1 VPPTLTIEGLGNE
14 VVAMAQCIA
23 IDTDAFPHPSARFA
37 GYPPWH
43 RVWVARESEGSRVVG
58 FLAGHAQR
66 RAFVVDG
73 VAVDRHH
80 RRRGAGRALVRHCV
94 TSARRDRL
102 EAVVLCVSVTN
113 REALDLYASEGFVVS
128 RRLPGYYAPGVYGQ
142 ARSDAVQMTRATAPA

>member
-1 VPPTLTIEGLGNE
+1 MPPTLTIERLGNE

-23 IDTDAFPHPSARFA
+23 IDTDAFPYPSARFA
-37 GYPPWH
+37 GYAPLH

-66 RAFVVDG
+66 RVFVVGG

-94 TSARRDRL
+94 TSAGRDRL

-113 REALDLYASEGFVVS
+113 REALDLYASEGFLVS
-128 RRLPGYYAPGVYGQ
+128 RRLPGYYAPGVYAQ
-142 ARSDAVQMTRATAPA
+142 TRSDALQMTRALAR